1 MAANMITVVFIMFT
15 QTSNAATITPTI
27 GETGS
32 GDIDDQS
39 IPTKNFTNKYHSTEQ
54 LEAIMSTSVKPQAFS
69 GQNINHTMENSTS
82 VEVSENNLSSSAF
95 VEEATSTVTSDIE
108 TSANNEIV
116 TTLLPYSST
125 TKKSFITSPII
136 TSIKTQSTTP
146 DLTTELRSE
155 TDVME
160 RQTTYIRSETDVMK
174 RPTTYI
180 RSETYVTKRPTT
192 HMRDETNDTKR
203 PTTYISVT
211 SSSVE
216 PSIVEN
222 ETTKSLYTD
231 NTVTE
236 RTSNYTVEN
245 VYSTENI
252 YPKSTLDFVKSTIT
266 TIKSSDISQTVS
278 FSNITTAKMSNVSK
292 NKEIGTEDDN
302 LLLHLAYILPSAFVI
317 LLAVLISGVCLYR
330 YKRKRKAEDID
341 GGYVQKR
348 PKISSTPAFMKQ
360 NMNALAYQFQS
371 RDSKVPSAFKT
382 KLGNHENGFEEIELS
397 EENQIAEQ
405 NSDKNQRTVVM
416 ESNFSQKSKDRS
428 FFTTLVENEQQYDT
442 DDTPPLPGKGN
453 KIQNVAHETSASHY
467 DVLPLRE
474 SLPVKQRRQNSI
486 DEIQG
491 LSRNMYKNP
500 EYDVLPLRTFTHKQL
515 PTDSQDRTF
524 LETTKQD
531 INSIYSVPTG
541 RETKLSIE
549 TLNFPD
555 EVFRDD
561 TSASGSKSETETE
574 QDMTELDMIENKAVD
589 KLKHR
594 EPAAR
599 APSFVALPRAASGSL
614 RTAL

>member
-54 LEAIMSTSVKPQAFS
+54 LEAIMSTSVKPQPFS

-82 VEVSENNLSSSAF
+82 VEASENILSSSAF
-95 VEEATSTVTSDIE
+95 VEETTSTVTSDIV
-108 TSANNEIV
+108 TSANNEI
-116 TTLLPYSST
+116 TITLLPYSST
-125 TKKSFITSPII
+125 TKKSLITSPII

-155 TDVME
+155 TDA
-160 RQTTYIRSETDVMK
+160 MK

-180 RSETYVTKRPTT
+180 RNETYITKSPTTYLRDEIDITKRPTT
-192 HMRDETNDTKR
+192 YMRETDVTKR

-211 SSSVE
+211 SSSIE

-245 VYSTENI
+245 VHSTEDI
-252 YPKSTLDFVKSTIT
+252 YSNSTLGFVKSTIT
-266 TIKSSDISQTVS
+266 TTKPSDISQTAS
-278 FSNITTAKMSNVSK
+278 FSDITTAKMSNVSK

-302 LLLHLAYILPSAFVI
+302 LLLHLAYILPSAFVL

-330 YKRKRKAEDID
+330 YKRRKKAEDIH

-348 PKISSTPAFMKQ
+348 RKISSTPAFMQQ

-382 KLGNHENGFEEIELS
+382 KLGNQGNGFEEIELS
-397 EENQIAEQ
+397 EDNQIAEQ

-416 ESNFSQKSKDRS
+416 ESNFNQKSKDRS
-428 FFTTLVENEQQYDT
+428 FFTTLVENEQKYDT

-453 KIQNVAHETSASHY
+453 KIQNVTHDTSASHY

-500 EYDVLPLRTFTHKQL
+500 EYDVLPLRTFTHNQL

-524 LETTKQD
+524 LETTKKD

-549 TLNFPD
+549 TFNVPD

-574 QDMTELDMIENKAVD
+574 QDMTELDMFENNAVD
-589 KLKHR
+589 KLKRR
-594 EPAAR
+594 EPAVR